1 MLLALALAPPLL
13 GLSSRQSP
21 PATIQPDAIE
31 STGTTAN
38 GVPEETDVWA
48 DPAPVPKGL
57 GMAAADLRSGV
68 EGTHSPAWKVGANG
82 PFRKGGPGLDVYDV
96 PTDECGVSVYRNDDG
111 RLEVFAVGPDDQIY
125 HKAQRQTR
133 KPEQW
138 TNWTCLGG
146 PTRSGPSVAR
156 DPLGRLFLAVQ
167 FNDGSYRFRSQRSK
181 PKEGTGAQAT
191 VGMSDWVSLGGKFSS
206 KPEVI
211 RDSEGFLHVFGR
223 GVDQQVYHRYQMA
236 YPDGPRT
243 RVKWDSWVHMGGPA
257 SSAPSVLLDHESMLN
272 VFIRGGDR
280 QLWRVRQVSVLAE
293 KSIVRWGEWEP
304 LGGVLASAPRVANL
318 VSSMWLVMAVIRG
331 ADKGMWMRQ
340 QTSSLTSGVGW
351 GEWTNLQG
359 VLTQAPAVIAGEDGT
374 VDVLARGTDRRV
386 YLKHRQLTAQ
396 GSVWGEWEDLG
407 GTATVSP
414 AVERN
419 DDGMLRVFIRMP
431 DRAIYMRTQT
441 TTPQQQLGPNAPE
454 LGGASTFGRLSANAS
469 GALWTNWISLG
480 GNTKAFQC

>member
-1 MLLALALAPPLL
+1 MRPP
-13 GLSSRQSP
+13 R
-21 PATIQPDAIE
+21 
-31 STGTTAN
+31 
-38 GVPEETDVWA
+38 
-48 DPAPVPKGL
+48 
-57 GMAAADLRSGV
+57 
-68 EGTHSPAWKVGANG
+68 H
-82 PFRKGGPGLDVYDV
+82 
-96 PTDECGVSVYRNDDG
+96 
-111 RLEVFAVGPDDQIY
+111 
-125 HKAQRQTR
+125 H
-133 KPEQW
+133 
-138 TNWTCLGG
+138 
-146 PTRSGPSVAR
+146 
-156 DPLGRLFLAVQ
+156 
-167 FNDGSYRFRSQRSK
+167 
-181 PKEGTGAQAT
+181 
-191 VGMSDWVSLGGKFSS
+191 
-206 KPEVI
+206 
-211 RDSEGFLHVFGR
+211 H
-223 GVDQQVYHRYQMA
+223 H
-236 YPDGPRT
+236 
-243 RVKWDSWVHMGGPA
+243 
-257 SSAPSVLLDHESMLN
+257 
-272 VFIRGGDR
+272 
-280 QLWRVRQVSVLAE
+280 
-293 KSIVRWGEWEP
+293 
-304 LGGVLASAPRVANL
+304 
-318 VSSMWLVMAVIRG
+318 
-331 ADKGMWMRQ
+331 RQ